1 MAATRKPGTSSGA
14 GRKRSKPS
22 AGPARNGA
30 PQALAPSAPGGGAVS
45 FEAVQRRAYEL
56 FLARGGWHGAD
67 LADWLAAERELKG
80 LTPARD

>member
-14 GRKRSKPS
+14 SRKKSKP
-22 AGPARNGA
+22 AAAPARNGA
-30 PQALAPSAPGGGAVS
+30 PEARAVS

-80 LTPARD
+80 LTPAPD

>member
-14 GRKRSKPS
+14 GRKRAKP
-22 AGPARNGA
+22 PAAPSNGA
-30 PQALAPSAPGGGAVS
+30 RQALADGAPGGGAVS

-56 FLARGGWHGAD
+56 FLARGGRHGAD

-80 LTPARD
+80 LAPASG